1 LKTPV
6 EIAYQ
11 KHNKWIDI
19 VKTFGGLKQTEVED
33 LVQTMYMLLIQNSQ
47 KGVDYMYNDT
57 EVNYWYVYRILRGL
71 YVDLIR
77 KKAKV
82 KLIEF
87 EDIEISEE
95 DHNNYQMVYEK
106 IQSVLKDMYWYDRKV
121 YEIIEEGTNIS
132 ELSRKSNISYYSLY
146 NTYKKVKKILTK
158 YINV

>member
-121 YEIIEEGTNIS
+121 FEIIEEGTNIS

>member
-1 LKTPV
+1 MKTPV